1 MLTSF
6 EGIPV
11 DPALEI
17 IALTDTSW
25 RICDTTVAPTDPGGL
40 LAYIE
45 RDPEGFDVIMLRPG
59 FTESAHTD
67 CLAAALSLINS
78 RRAGAPRA

>member
-1 MLTSF
+1 MLASF

-11 DPALEI
+11 DPSLEI
-17 IALTDTSW
+17 IPLTDSSW
-25 RICDTTVAPTDPGGL
+25 RICDTSVGPTDPGGL
-40 LAYIE
+40 LAYVE
-45 RDPEGFDVIMLRPG
+45 REDAGFDVIMLRPG

-78 RRAGAPRA
+78 RRSGAPQV